1 MVAQGSE
8 VERSSMR
15 RYAVL
20 LPSLAFFQLIP
31 IFLYADV
38 YVRIGVHQNEP
49 LAFVDS
55 NESVAGV
62 YPDIIKHIA
71 SEEKW
76 RVEYVF
82 GSWLQCLE
90 RLASGKIDIMAAI
103 AYSQERSKQY
113 DFTHEALLWNWGQIY
128 TKRGSEIQSLFDL
141 KHKVIAALKDDVY
154 YRKFKRLVEN
164 SGIDCSFIEV
174 DDYSAVFEFVDN
186 GKADAGITTRLC
198 GIQREG
204 GYSIDESSIV
214 FSPVELRFAVA
225 RGKNYHLI
233 NAIDRHVTILRRD
246 RRSVYYQS
254 LDRWLKLEAMNRWML
269 PKWTE
274 WTLASL
280 GGLLLLFLVMSVVL
294 RVRVKARTDEL
305 SSKSKELQE
314 EIAERKRAEEALM
327 EAQTLSSLSRTTAS
341 IAHEM
346 RSPLTAADMDMED
359 ALEELP
365 DGDARDLV
373 LKAQSLIQEVLLII
387 RTMLKMYRSESQD
400 VNEVDLN
407 QELKDAVLLL
417 GRKAKGIEIIYDFT
431 NDARVQVHGSLSRVF
446 INLIGNALDALQN
459 QGNLTLSTRRVE
471 DGFLTEVTDNG
482 PGIPPEIMEKIFE
495 PGFTTKKIGEGTG
508 LGLWIANREIER
520 LGGRITVESEVGK
533 LTRFS
538 VIVPDRHNENES

>member
-1 MVAQGSE
+1 
-8 VERSSMR
+8 MR
-15 RYAVL
+15 RLDYAVL
-20 LPSLAFFQLIP
+20 LLSLAFFHLIP

-38 YVRIGVHQNEP
+38 YVSIGVYQNEP
-49 LAFVDS
+49 LVFVNS

-82 GSWLQCLE
+82 GSRLQCLE
-90 RLASGKIDIMAAI
+90 RLASGEIDLMAAI

-128 TKRGSEIQSLFDL
+128 TKRDTEIQSLFDL
-141 KHKVIAALKDDVY
+141 KHKAIAALKDDVY
-154 YRKFKRLVEN
+154 YHKFQRLVEN

-174 DDYSAVFEFVDN
+174 DDYNSVFEFVDS
-186 GKADAGITTRLC
+186 GKADVGITTRLC
-198 GIQREG
+198 GIQHEG
-204 GYSIDESSIV
+204 GYRIDESSII
-214 FSPVELRFAVA
+214 FSPVELRFAVSK
-225 RGKNYHLI
+225 GKNYHLI
-233 NAIDRHVTILRRD
+233 NAIDRHVTILKRD
-246 RRSVYYQS
+246 RRSIYYQS
-254 LDRWLKLEAMNRWML
+254 LNRWLKLEAMNRWML

-305 SSKSKELQE
+305 SSKSIELQE
-314 EIAERKRAEEALM
+314 EIAERKRTEEALM

-346 RSPLTAADMDMED
+346 RSPLTAADMDLED
-359 ALEELP
+359 ALEELS

-373 LKAQSLIQEVLLII
+373 SKAQSLIQEVLLII
-387 RTMLKMYRSESQD
+387 RTMMKMYRSENQGA
-400 VNEVDLN
+400 NEVDLN
-407 QELKDAVLLL
+407 QELKDAILLF
-417 GRKAKGIEIIYDFT
+417 GRKAKGIEIIYDFA
-431 NDARVQVHGSLSRVF
+431 DEARVWVHGNLSRVF
-446 INLIGNALDALQN
+446 INLIGNALDALRN
-459 QGNLTLSTRRVE
+459 QGHLTLSTRRVE
-471 DGFLTEVTDNG
+471 DGLLTEVEDDG
-482 PGIPPEIMEKIFE
+482 PGILPEIIEEIFD

-538 VIVPDRHNENES
+538 VIIPNRYNENES